1 MARQVKEHFPLGG
14 QMNKIAIMRNPDTLQ
29 VLGFAP
35 IYNSGNSL
43 FYNVPYENY
52 KQVRLDD
59 IKTHSF
65 IEKEVKLLPYVR
77 NRSLV
82 DIDKADM
89 DFAIYEKDVVE
100 RHIRI
105 PMLKELYERKREKLR
120 IFQNGKD
127 IWKNANYREHS

>member
-1 MARQVKEHFPLGG
+1 MARQAKEHFPLGG

-65 IEKEVKLLPYVR
+65 IEKEVKLLPMCVIAA
-77 NRSLV
+77 LL
-82 DIDKADM
+82 I
-89 DFAIYEKDVVE
+89 
-100 RHIRI
+100 
-105 PMLKELYERKREKLR
+105 
-120 IFQNGKD
+120 
-127 IWKNANYREHS
+127 

>member
-1 MARQVKEHFPLGG
+1 M
-14 QMNKIAIMRNPDTLQ
+14 
-29 VLGFAP
+29 
-35 IYNSGNSL
+35 
-43 FYNVPYENY
+43 
-52 KQVRLDD
+52 
-59 IKTHSF
+59 
-65 IEKEVKLLPYVR
+65 R

-127 IWKNANYREHS
+127 IWKNSNYREHIT

>member
-1 MARQVKEHFPLGG
+1 M
-14 QMNKIAIMRNPDTLQ
+14 
-29 VLGFAP
+29 
-35 IYNSGNSL
+35 
-43 FYNVPYENY
+43 
-52 KQVRLDD
+52 
-59 IKTHSF
+59 
-65 IEKEVKLLPYVR
+65 R